1 METITRI
8 SERRNVATEV
18 VASPR
23 EATPTLAATAT
34 FLLSEDGRKV
44 SLLQGGDGR
53 AVQTIA
59 LQVPTN
65 RLHLVS
71 VDHEGHACLRLRPC
85 FQLDGE
91 QRVARVDTEPTYD
104 APPTVDEL
112 YQAAARNHELERAYY
127 ATRTTETTERHD
139 AQREI
144 RQRAAESFFVDKSAR
159 ALLHPPPT
167 ARVCHLMTP
176 QGRVRFDVH
185 RETGLAKDV
194 PLEAYRRFRADERA
208 TLERRRAERA
218 ANLELH
224 EQKKRYMAEWIAENG
239 SDEQKQRQATGLLPL
254 AEAVE
259 LLTDRVLG
267 PLASYSRYAYDG
279 ADRLWRALPDE
290 LRNRLRAISVA
301 DLRVDSE
308 HAQHA
313 TADQFALL
321 RTIQS
326 EVPEATVILR
336 RHRIALKRGSLTT
349 PSVAVYGVLVTQ
361 QVGPFVLRREF
372 AAPDA

>member
-34 FLLSEDGRKV
+34 FQLSEDGRKA

-59 LQVPTN
+59 LQVPAN

-85 FQLDGE
+85 FQVDGE
-91 QRVARVDTEPTYD
+91 QRVVRVDAEPTYD
-104 APPTVDEL
+104 APPSIDEL
-112 YQAAARNHELERAYY
+112 YQAAARNHELERAYH
-127 ATRTTETTERHD
+127 ATRTTETTQRHD

-144 RQRAAESFFVDKSAR
+144 RQHAAESFFVDKSAR
-159 ALLHPPPT
+159 GLLHPPPT
-167 ARVCHLMTP
+167 ARVCYLMAA

-208 TLERRRAERA
+208 TEERRRAERA

-224 EQKKRYMAEWIAENG
+224 EVKKRFMAEWIAENG

-254 AEAVE
+254 AEAAE
-259 LLTDRVLG
+259 LLTDHAFAA
-267 PLASYSRYAYDG
+267 LAGYPRYMYDG
-279 ADRLWRALPDE
+279 ADRLWQALPE
-290 LRNRLRAISVA
+290 NMRTRLRSINVG

-308 HAQHA
+308 HAHHA
-313 TADQFALL
+313 SADQFALL

-326 EVPEATVILR
+326 HVPEAKVILR
-336 RHRIALKRGSLTT
+336 RHRIALKRGTLTT
-349 PSVAVYGVLVTQ
+349 PSVAVFGVLVTQ

-372 AAPDA
+372 AAPDG

>member
-8 SERRNVATEV
+8 SERRNVTTEV
-18 VASPR
+18 AAPR
-23 EATPTLAATAT
+23 ESAPALAATAT
-34 FLLSEDGRKV
+34 YLLSEDGRKA

-59 LQVPTN
+59 LQVPAN

-71 VDHEGHACLRLRPC
+71 VDHEGRACLRLRPC
-85 FQLDGE
+85 FQIDGE
-91 QRVARVDTEPTYD
+91 QRVVRVDAEPTYD
-104 APPTVDEL
+104 APPTIDEL
-112 YQAAARNHELERAYY
+112 YQAAARNHEFERAYY
-127 ATRTTETTERHD
+127 AARTLETAQRHD
-139 AQREI
+139 AQRDI
-144 RQRAAESFFVDKSAR
+144 RRRAAETFFIDKNAR

-167 ARVCHLMTP
+167 PRVCYLTTS

-208 TLERRRAERA
+208 TQERRRAERT

-224 EQKKRYMAEWIAENG
+224 EVKKRFMAEWIAENG
-239 SDEQKQRQATGLLPL
+239 SDEQKERQATGLLPL

-259 LLTDRVLG
+259 LLTEQTFAA
-267 PLASYSRYAYDG
+267 LAGYPRYVYDG
-279 ADRLWRALPDE
+279 ADRLWRALPE
-290 LRNRLRAISVA
+290 NMRSQLRSISVG

-308 HAQHA
+308 HAQNA
-313 TADQFALL
+313 TADQFALV
-321 RTIQS
+321 RRIQS
-326 EVPEATVILR
+326 EVPNAKVILR

-349 PSVAVYGVLVTQ
+349 SSVAVYGVLVTHL
-361 QVGPFVLRREF
+361 VGPFVLRREY
-372 AAPDA
+372 AAPDV